1 MMSGMTAKAKIA
13 VSLPAEL
20 VQRAHQAVAEGRASS
35 VSAYVA
41 DALVQKTKLDD
52 LASLLGEMLAE
63 TGGPLISE
71 EAAEADRAL
80 GR

>member
-1 MMSGMTAKAKIA
+1 MMTSMTARAKIA

-20 VQRAHQAVAEGRASS
+20 VQRAHQAVAEGRAPS

-41 DALVQKTKLDD
+41 DALEQKTKLDD
-52 LASLLGEMLAE
+52 LAALLEEMLAD
-63 TGGPLISE
+63 TGGPLTAE
-71 EAAEADRAL
+71 EKAEADRAL